1 MDDDLEEAI
10 EGLEELEET
19 ADTDRKKALV
29 RRTLARVR
37 EAAGRP
43 VRGVVRGFG
52 WRDLAEAFIG
62 SLVVGIPM
70 LAEGGTLEIG
80 AYLGQHPFHLAG
92 TVVAGLAA
100 VVALLYGTKFRR
112 VEVVNPILGFI
123 PRRIV
128 GIAAAAFAT
137 SFVLMAGW
145 GRVDWGDPGI
155 AWSQITFLAVVMAV
169 GAAIS
174 DIIPSE

>member
-1 MDDDLEEAI
+1 MDEDLEEAI

-19 ADTDRKKALV
+19 ADSERKRALV

-37 EAAGRP
+37 QAAGRP

-80 AYLGQHPFHLAG
+80 AYLARHPLHLAG
-92 TVVAGLAA
+92 TVVAGLGA
-100 VVALLYGTKFRR
+100 VIALLYGTKFRR
-112 VEVVNPILGFI
+112 IEVVNPILGFI
-123 PRRIV
+123 PRRVV
-128 GIAAAAFAT
+128 GITVAAFVS
-137 SFVLMAGW
+137 SFALMAGW
-145 GRVDWGDPGI
+145 GRVDWGDPGT
-155 AWSQITFLAVVMAV
+155 AWSQIVFLAVIMAV

-174 DIIPSE
+174 DIIPAE